1 MSPVITIFTPTYN
14 RAQLLPRLKQSLE
27 QQSCFEFEWLI
38 IDDGS
43 IDETNSLVNKWLQ
56 EDLPFP
62 LNYVK
67 VPNGGK
73 PRAINRACELAQT
86 EWLFILD
93 SDDYVTSDCVEFLSQ
108 QIKGIEDDKN
118 MVGVGVLRGHDCD
131 TPLRKVNFNLS
142 INASNLERSKYGLDV
157 DCNEVYRISVLRL
170 FPFEVW
176 PNEIFSPEAV
186 VMNEMALAGYRLR
199 WCNKICVIS
208 EYQEDGMTRGAW
220 GLMKRNPMGYAMMW
234 NHQIKCEHRTK
245 SRLENAIHFVS
256 QCVLAGEYRY
266 ILNCNAPLLLPLALF
281 PGILLS
287 IRRRFQYK
295 EI

>member
-1 MSPVITIFTPTYN
+1 MKPMITVFTPTYN
-14 RAQLLPRLKQSLE
+14 RAHLLPRVKDSLE
-27 QQSCFEFEWLI
+27 RQDCINFEWLI

-43 IDETNSLVNKWLQ
+43 IDETESIVNGWLQ
-56 EDLPFP
+56 EKLPFRI
-62 LNYVK
+62 NYVK
-67 VPNGGK
+67 VSNGGK
-73 PRAINRACELAQT
+73 PRAINLACEIAQT

-93 SDDYVTSDCVEFLSQ
+93 SDDYVTPDCVGFLTHH
-108 QIKGIEDDKN
+108 IKKVENDENIA
-118 MVGVGVLRGHDCD
+118 GVGVLRGHDCD

-157 DCNEVYRISVLRL
+157 DCNEVYRVSVLRQ

-176 PNEIFSPEAV
+176 TGEIFTPEAV
-186 VMNEMALAGYRLR
+186 VMNEMALAGYKLR
-199 WCNKICVIS
+199 WCNKVCVIS

-234 NHQIKCEHRTK
+234 NHQIKCESRAK
-245 SRLENAIHFVS
+245 RRLENAMHFVS

-266 ILNCNAPLLLPLALF
+266 ILNCNAPLLLPLALL